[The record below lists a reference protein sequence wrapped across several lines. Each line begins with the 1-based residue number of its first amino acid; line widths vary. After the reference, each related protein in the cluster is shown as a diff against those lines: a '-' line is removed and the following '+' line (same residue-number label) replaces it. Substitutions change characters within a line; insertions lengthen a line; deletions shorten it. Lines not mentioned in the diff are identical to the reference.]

1 LERLMKDE
9 LRQAVEQINVRLA
22 LLLEDARSALRGE
35 REFGVENIGQ
45 LRIAIEE
52 MIPIL
57 AQPDLR
63 RTQPEI
69 ASQLDLYK
77 SQLNDLQ
84 TTIHKLGIM
93 LVAHKARLDA
103 GQSQNVAV
111 SRWVSTLGR
120 TR

>member
-1 LERLMKDE
+1 MKDE
-9 LRQAVEQINVRLA
+9 LRQAVEEINSRLA
-22 LLLEDARSALRGE
+22 VLLEDARCALRGE
-35 REFGVENIGQ
+35 REFGVENICQ
-45 LRIAIEE
+45 LRGTIGKMA
-52 MIPIL
+52 PIL

-63 RTQPEI
+63 RSQPEI
-69 ASQLDLYK
+69 AGQLDLYK

-84 TTIHKLGIM
+84 TTIHKLRVM
-93 LVAHKARLDA
+93 LLAQQASLDA

>member
-1 LERLMKDE
+1 MKDE
-9 LRQAVEQINVRLA
+9 LRPGIEQINARLA
-22 LLLEDARSALRGE
+22 VLLEEARRALRGE
-35 REFGVENIGQ
+35 GEFEVESIRQ
-45 LRIAIEE
+45 LRNTIEK
-52 MIPIL
+52 MAPIL
-57 AQPDLR
+57 AQSLDLR
-63 RTQPEI
+63 RSHPEI

-84 TTIHKLGIM
+84 TTIHKLRVM
-93 LVAHKARLDA
+93 LLAQQASLHA